1 MDLRY
6 WLGIALGAAT
16 LVAACGG
23 ADTSSLGPRTNSGG
37 DDDDTTSSSSSSS
50 GATPKPSTPDTNT
63 PTNSPD
69 GKSFYIQT
77 VHPFLESSCGACHDS
92 AGPGP
97 NWLTKGKPDQTYT
110 QLFSLGF
117 VTDTSVILTKG
128 THGNST
134 TNVLSEDQKTK
145 FKTWVSM
152 ELKDGGKQA
161 TPNVLEKLATCI
173 DSVKFKAMNLQQL
186 RTTRRNN
193 ENANQ
198 CTGCNQAAC
207 TNCHASDDAT
217 GFLLA
222 TGKKVLEASDP
233 DYTFNHTK
241 ITNPAFLQKYFGV
254 SPTGEPVASN
264 AIQNKSDAT
273 VKDQPY
279 THPMFTLNA
288 NTKAA
293 IDAFVNDAITKYKA
307 NACTGTAAP
316 AP

>member
-23 ADTSSLGPRTNSGG
+23 ADAGALGNRGTSGGG
-37 DDDDTTSSSSSSS
+37 DDDDPPTTPGKTTSDP
-50 GATPKPSTPDTNT
+50 PKADTNT
-63 PTNSPD
+63 PTNSPT
-69 GKSFYIQT
+69 GKAYYIAT
-77 VHPFLESSCGACHDS
+77 VHPFLESSCSACHGT

-97 NWLTKGKPDQTYT
+97 NWITKGMPDQTYT
-110 QLFSLGF
+110 QLFALGF
-117 VTDTSVILTKG
+117 VNDTSVILTKG
-128 THGNST
+128 THGGST

-145 FKTWVSM
+145 FRTWVSM
-152 ELKDGGKQA
+152 ELKDGGTQA

-217 GFLLA
+217 GFVLA
-222 TGKKVLEASDP
+222 TGNKILEANDP

-273 VKDQPY
+273 VKDAPY

-288 NTKAA
+288 NTKTA
-293 IDAFVNDAITKYKA
+293 IDDFVNDAITKYKN

-316 AP
+316 TN